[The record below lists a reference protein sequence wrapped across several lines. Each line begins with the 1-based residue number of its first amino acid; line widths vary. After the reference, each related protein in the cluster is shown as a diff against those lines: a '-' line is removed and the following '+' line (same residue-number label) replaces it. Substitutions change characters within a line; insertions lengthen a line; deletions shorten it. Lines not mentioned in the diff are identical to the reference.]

1 MTILTFKQDSL
12 IPRMVR
18 RINRN
23 GRKMLKCKECFG
35 ERETRILKDKD
46 KFNRYGQKKIAREQ
60 EDDVQK
66 GHTGPTCCQVLRPS
80 KWQAQRRRQ
89 EGHNYML
96 LEE

>member
-1 MTILTFKQDSL
+1 MVIVIFKQDSL
-12 IPRMVR
+12 IPRMVH
-18 RINRN
+18 RIKCN
-23 GRKMLKCKECFG
+23 GRKDLKYKECFD
-35 ERETRILKDKD
+35 ERETRNLKDKD
-46 KFNRYGQKKIAREQ
+46 KSDRYRQKKIAREQ